1 MNEKINLPDLI
12 QLLSE
17 KAKISKKEAE
27 VFLKEC
33 FLLMEEGLLQD
44 QSVKIKNLGTFK
56 LTLIKD
62 RESVDVTIGQRVTIP
77 SHYKISFIAD
87 KDFSETINEPFA
99 LFQTEEIL
107 VDEEE
112 ITEKLTEEIIEE
124 KQQPE
129 ETIEDE
135 RVEQKELQEE
145 NIEHNPIQTESQ
157 NMNTD
162 VFWDMSFDPSQH
174 NRKRKRKRRHFN
186 WKVFFIIMT
195 LCLFGGFIFYV
206 DFIDKNPDYQF
217 NIKHIRSILSSFL
230 SNNLTKGKADTTTV
244 VIDLSKKGNEEEPAI
259 SPEEASNSEQLNVKG
274 ETSMDEKT
282 IPREEYNTLKKE
294 ATEKLNVNTKKR
306 ILKQGERL
314 TAIALEEF
322 GDKSFWVYI
331 YEENK
336 DIIPDPNNVKAGIE
350 LIIPPASK
358 YGIDRNNPES
368 VRKAKDIQSRF

>member
-12 QLLSE
+12 HLLSE

-56 LTLIKD
+56 LVLIKD
-62 RESVDVTIGQRVTIP
+62 RESVDVTTGQRVTIP
-77 SHYKISFIAD
+77 SHYKISFVAD

-99 LFQTEEIL
+99 LFQAEEII
-107 VDEEE
+107 VDKEEIAEKLAEKIVEE
-112 ITEKLTEEIIEE
+112 ITEEEIIEE
-124 KQQPE
+124 ERQPE

-135 RVEQKELQEE
+135 KVEQKEPGEE
-145 NIEHNPIQTESQ
+145 TIEHSPIQTESQ

-162 VFWDMSFDPSQH
+162 VFWDMDFDPSQH

-206 DFIDKNPDYQF
+206 DFIDRNPGYQF
-217 NIKHIRSILSSFL
+217 NIKDIRSFFSSFL
-230 SNNLTKGKADTTTV
+230 PNNLIKEKADTTTV
-244 VIDLSKKGNEEEPAI
+244 VIDLSKKGNEEEPAAT
-259 SPEEASNSEQLNVKG
+259 SPEETFDSEQLNVKEEVSVNK
-274 ETSMDEKT
+274 ETTNKLDE
-282 IPREEYNTLKKE
+282 
-294 ATEKLNVNTKKR
+294 NTKKR

-314 TAIALEEF
+314 TTIALEEF

-336 DIIPDPNNVKAGIE
+336 GIIPDPNNVKAGIE
-350 LIIPPASK
+350 LIIPPATK